1 MQNLDIT
8 MLLNH
13 FDVHNHTETNPP
25 RDCHTDNP
33 VHATIEHLV
42 NVVPWTLDEECVRG
56 LTLSVRPQAHGVRAY
71 MSIFSKTNRHPGR

>member
-1 MQNLDIT
+1 MQNLDVT

-13 FDVHNHTETNPP
+13 ID
-25 RDCHTDNP
+25 

-56 LTLSVRPQAHGVRAY
+56 LTLSVRPQAHGVRAF
-71 MSIFSKTNRHPGR
+71 MCNLFKDEEAPGAVSHEAP